1 MAEREPHLEEM
12 WLEYRAAFPDIE
24 PAADFMPRLW
34 ARIESRSSFTLV
46 FQRLARLLVTAAA
59 AACLLLAALN
69 MAPHPARASSHTKY
83 ATYTDALTAETTLER
98 TYYSDSRRPEAFPID
113 FRQ

>member
-1 MAEREPHLEEM
+1 MAEHEPRLEDV
-12 WLEYRAAFPDIE
+12 WLEYRAAFPDVE
-24 PAADFMPRLW
+24 PGADFIPRLW

-46 FQRLARLLVTAAA
+46 FERLARFLVTAAA

-69 MAPHPARASSHTKY
+69 MAPHPARAISHTRY
-83 ATYTDALTAETTLER
+83 ATYTDVLTAETTLER
-98 TYYSDSRRPEAFPID
+98 TYYSDSRSPEVFPID